1 MLFLPDPIPGLPIP
15 RYLENVLLLR
25 MGRTRIP
32 LPSLSNNRRSPV
44 RTPSTRRTSRG
55 TVICPLL
62 VILACFCIPNPLTDE
77 VTCVTLVPADDLSL
91 LSLWRSMP
99 TLWRHGSSSLG
110 SHQLSMSASRHP
122 YSAGRFPSITE
133 GTARPAS
140 THSFPNCREGR
151 RALAAPA
158 GFKSVL
164 MILCRESLISDYER
178 FAREAPG
185 QH

>member
-1 MLFLPDPIPGLPIP
+1 MI
-15 RYLENVLLLR
+15 
-25 MGRTRIP
+25 
-32 LPSLSNNRRSPV
+32 
-44 RTPSTRRTSRG
+44 
-55 TVICPLL
+55 
-62 VILACFCIPNPLTDE
+62 
-77 VTCVTLVPADDLSL
+77 SL

-110 SHQLSMSASRHP
+110 SQQLSMSASRHP

-133 GTARPAS
+133 GTARPGS
-140 THSFPNCREGR
+140 TQSFPNCREGQ

-185 QH
+185 TKLMLREMIPAAQFRLLEGDNGIDVMCALHLDLTGRPVPAGHPVEGRTYMGRPALPSLLRIQAEVKAASRHPW